1 MEHRRGV
8 LSACEG
14 LQKTHSRQAVGVHP
28 QAEAGGGKKKTRKK
42 KKNNRASL
50 ENTHCPARTDLEE
63 IRVQGRREGAQALTT
78 LQRGT
83 STLPARS
90 RTGSS
95 EQLRPA
101 PPLTACDYRTKSPFF
116 YPALAREP

>member
-1 MEHRRGV
+1 MPVKGCRRHT
-8 LSACEG
+8 AARQWECTRR
-14 LQKTHSRQAVGVHP
+14 QRQA
-28 QAEAGGGKKKTRKK
+28 EKNKEKKKKT
-42 KKNNRASL
+42 RASL

>member
-1 MEHRRGV
+1 MEHRRGGV

-28 QAEAGGGKKKTRKK
+28 QADTGREKNKE

-63 IRVQGRREGAQALTT
+63 IRVQGRREDAQALTT

-83 STLPARS
+83 STQ
-90 RTGSS
+90 G
-95 EQLRPA
+95 RPA
-101 PPLTACDYRTKSPFF
+101 GSRDAKLTG
-116 YPALAREP
+116 L